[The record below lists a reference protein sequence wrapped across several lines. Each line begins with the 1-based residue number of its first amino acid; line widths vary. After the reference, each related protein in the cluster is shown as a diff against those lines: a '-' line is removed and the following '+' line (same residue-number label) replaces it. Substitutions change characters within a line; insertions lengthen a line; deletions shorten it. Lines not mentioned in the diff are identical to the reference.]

1 MEGVAERGEALRAAI
16 EEYKEQQQARIT
28 AQKRDKDDKEFSVL
42 TQVRT
47 GRVPT
52 PHMYTR

>member
-1 MEGVAERGEALRAAI
+1 VEGVAERGEALRAAI

-42 TQVRT
+42 TQVRP
-47 GRVPT
+47 GGVPA
-52 PHMYTR
+52 PH